1 MNLFGTWKNTAVALV
16 AMSAMLCPV
25 MPSQAAVRKDPPAS
39 IRGAIYVSSEAYN
52 APQMW
57 KNFSLA
63 ETQRDFGYAR
73 EIHLNA
79 LRIWASYEYWKLEPA
94 KFQSEFDQL
103 LGAAHDSK
111 IRILVSLFENDGV
124 PPTPENMWTTDPQ
137 KAFAIQS
144 PGREIATGDP
154 SHWEAPRHF
163 VAWFMDRYRND
174 DRLLAIEVM
183 NEPREGTSPPA
194 TVPFAKSMFTTA
206 KSLQG
211 TVPLTLG
218 SARIEQ
224 AEEFIPLGLD
234 VIEFHDNFPPTIQ
247 AFEDSA
253 KNAVALGQK
262 TGLPVWL
269 TEWQRLRA
277 SGSGFSGPKIAAED
291 RMTDYA
297 SMASAVHSF
306 RMGSFFWSLMVKRAY
321 LKGQRAN
328 GTVNGLFWPDGAV
341 TSLKDAQAIAD
352 DPDLHL
358 RERPIPAGF
367 GSSPQLPGGASA
379 RKDR

>member
-1 MNLFGTWKNTAVALV
+1 MNRFVTWKNSAIVVVAASV
-16 AMSAMLCPV
+16 MLGLPT
-25 MPSQAAVRKDPPAS
+25 PSQAAVRKDPPAS
-39 IRGAIYVSSEAYN
+39 IRGAIYVPAEAYN

-63 ETQRDFGYAR
+63 ETRRDFEYAR
-73 EIHLNA
+73 EVHLNA
-79 LRIWASYEYWKLEPA
+79 LRIWASYEYWQMEPA

-103 LGAAHDSK
+103 LVAAHDSG
-111 IRILVSLFENDGV
+111 IRVLVSLFENDGV
-124 PPTPENMWTTDPQ
+124 APTPDNMWTTDPQ

-144 PGREIATGDP
+144 PGKDIATADP
-154 SHWEAPRHF
+154 SYWEAPRRF
-163 VAWFMDRYRND
+163 VAWFMNRYRND
-174 DRLLAIEVM
+174 DRVLAVEVM
-183 NEPREGTSPPA
+183 NEPRAGKGAPG

-247 AFEDSA
+247 AFKDSA

-269 TEWQRLRA
+269 TEWQRVRA
-277 SGSGFSGPKIAAED
+277 SGSGFSGRRIAADE

-297 SMASAVHSF
+297 SMASTVHSF
-306 RMGSFFWSLMVKRAY
+306 PVGSFFWSLMVKRAY

-341 TSLKDAQAIAD
+341 TSLKDAQAIAE
-352 DPDLHL
+352 DPHLHL
-358 RERPIPAGF
+358 RERPIPASF
-367 GSSPQLPGGASA
+367 ENTLQLRDAGSVRQNQ
-379 RKDR
+379 

>member
-1 MNLFGTWKNTAVALV
+1 MLWFSVA
-16 AMSAMLCPV
+16 SR
-25 MPSQAAVRKDPPAS
+25 AAVRQDPPAS
-39 IRGAIYVSSEAYN
+39 IRGAIYVPAEAYN

-63 ETQRDFGYAR
+63 ETRRDFGYAR
-73 EIHLNA
+73 EVHLNA
-79 LRIWASYEYWKLEPA
+79 LRIWASYEYWQLEPA

-103 LGAAHDSK
+103 LGAAHDSG
-111 IRILVSLFENDGV
+111 IRVLVSLFENDGV

-144 PGREIATGDP
+144 PGKDIATGDP
-154 SHWEAPRHF
+154 SHWEGSRRF
-163 VAWFMDRYRND
+163 VVWFMNRYRND
-174 DRLLAIEVM
+174 DRVLAIEVM
-183 NEPREGTSPPA
+183 NEPRAGKGAPG
-194 TVPFAKSMFTTA
+194 TVPFAKSMFATA

-224 AEEFIPLGLD
+224 AEEFIPLGLN
-234 VIEFHDNFPPTIQ
+234 VIEFHDNFPPSIQ

-253 KNAVALGQK
+253 RDAIALGQK
-262 TGLPVWL
+262 AHLPVWL
-269 TEWQRLRA
+269 TEWQRVRV
-277 SGSGFSGPKIAAED
+277 SGSGFSGPKIAADE

-297 SMASAVHSF
+297 SMASTVHSLP
-306 RMGSFFWSLMVKRAY
+306 MGSFFWSLMVKRAY

-352 DPDLHL
+352 DPHLRL
-358 RERPIPAGF
+358 RERPIPANF
-367 GSSPQLPGGASA
+367 DNTVQSPDGEPVAKG
-379 RKDR
+379 R

>member
-1 MNLFGTWKNTAVALV
+1 MNLFGARKNTAVVLLA
-16 AMSAMLCPV
+16 ASAMLCSPT
-25 MPSQAAVRKDPPAS
+25 PLGAAVRKDPPAS
-39 IRGAIYVSSEAYN
+39 IRGAIYVPAEAYN

-63 ETQRDFGYAR
+63 ETRRDFGYAR
-73 EIHLNA
+73 EVHLNA
-79 LRIWASYEYWKLEPA
+79 LRIWASYEYWQMEPA

-103 LGAAHDSK
+103 LGAAHDAG
-111 IRILVSLFENDGV
+111 IRVLISLFENDGV
-124 PPTPENMWTTDPQ
+124 PPTPDNMWTTDPQ

-144 PGREIATGDP
+144 PGRDIATADP
-154 SHWEAPRHF
+154 SHWEAPRGF
-163 VAWFMDRYRND
+163 VVWFMNRYRND
-174 DRLLAIEVM
+174 DRVLAVEVM
-183 NEPREGTSPPA
+183 NEPRVGKGVTG

-218 SARIEQ
+218 SARIEE

-234 VIEFHDNFPPTIQ
+234 VIEFHDDFPPSIQ

-262 TGLPVWL
+262 ASLPVWL
-269 TEWQRLRA
+269 TEWQRVRV
-277 SGSGFSGPKIAAED
+277 SGSGFSGPKIAADE

-297 SMASAVHSF
+297 SMASTVHSF
-306 RMGSFFWSLMVKRAY
+306 PMGSFFWSLMVKRAY

-341 TSLKDAQAIAD
+341 TSLKDAQAIAE
-352 DPDLHL
+352 DPHLHL
-358 RERPIPAGF
+358 REKPIPAGF
-367 GSSPQLPGGASA
+367 GSSVQA
-379 RKDR
+379 DR